1 MANNILPISVAKFAA
16 YLDGNLSADEI
27 QEMSALIENNDSMHL
42 LADANSIVDE
52 NLTAYS
58 DNDMQLPIEI
68 QEDFEI
74 PNLDNPLELESYGME
89 SMLDYIDSVVDL
101 DMGLQPGLNEFAIDD
116 GIHSSLDDS
125 MIGLDDF

>member
-1 MANNILPISVAKFAA
+1 MANNIFPVSIEKFAA
-16 YLDGNLSADEI
+16 YLDGNLSADEM

-42 LADANSIVDE
+42 LAGANSIVDE
-52 NLTAYS
+52 SLTAYS

-101 DMGLQPGLNEFAIDD
+101 DLGLQPGLNEFAIDD